1 VFIMLQSLNKPFADI
16 RAAFMVAA
24 VLSVAAC
31 SSSQERARSY
41 YDNGMKLLAAH
52 DNARAAVE
60 FKNALRLNKS
70 LLPAWRSLAQVD
82 ELIGQRGELIPVFRS
97 IVELDPTDYAA
108 RLKLAKLLLA
118 SGSLD
123 EALNLANAA
132 KEADDQNADVRAL
145 RALVLFKLNDMAG
158 SAEEA
163 QAARKIDPGNAGAA
177 IVLAAERLEQGDSK
191 GALQFLDSEAVSR
204 THDIGIDLFK
214 LKIFAQ
220 IQDLPQVESL
230 LRKLVELYPQEPEF
244 RERLVQLYMFQRRPD
259 DAEREER
266 AMVAAAPANSEAALE
281 LVRFLYAIKG
291 AAAAQKELDSRIGAG
306 GEVFPYRI
314 AAADLEFAQN
324 RFAEGTQLLEQL
336 ITTEKSPDHVLTA
349 QIKLAEIYLNRKQ
362 IEAADALVTEI
373 LRKDSRNNS
382 GLRLRAGLHMERGEL
397 EASINDLRQALNDQP
412 RSTELMLLLATAY
425 ERSGSIELAEKQFA
439 DAMKTSNFEPTV
451 GLNYVA
457 FLQRRGNAARAEDV
471 LTELGSRW
479 PQNTQILSALAQ
491 VRLARQNWVGA
502 QEVAETLRRINKT
515 QGIADEIMG
524 AALAGRNKLD
534 ESIGVLR
541 SAYDAEPLAGR
552 PMYALVRAYIAA
564 KQTDRALGFLQT
576 VLKAN
581 PANAEAQVLLGAVQL
596 ANNNPSQ
603 ALKSFQTAIE
613 AQPKDPAGY
622 TALANLY
629 VSQSKEQEA
638 QDVIQKGIEA
648 QPDNG
653 ILQLMLAGLL
663 EQKGDY
669 EAAIS
674 KYEYL
679 LKKDPGSLVVLN
691 NLASLLA
698 DRRSDQASLNRARSL
713 AAALRQS
720 PVPQFKDTLGW
731 VMYLQG
737 DYKAAV
743 PLLEDAARSISNRAM
758 VHYHLGMT
766 YMAAGEA
773 DKASDQL
780 RLALN
785 QSPDGELKS
794 KIEAALKKSA
804 S

>member
-1 VFIMLQSLNKPFADI
+1 MRQLLGKPSVGI
-16 RAAFMVAA
+16 RAAVVFAA
-24 VLSVAAC
+24 ALLVAAC
-31 SSSQERARSY
+31 SSQERAKSY
-41 YDNGMKLLAAH
+41 YASGMKLLEAH
-52 DNARAAVE
+52 DNARAAIE
-60 FKNALRLNKS
+60 FKNALRLDKR
-70 LLPAWRSLAQVD
+70 LLAAWRSLAQVD
-82 ELIGQRGELIPVFRS
+82 ELIGQRGELIPIFRS
-97 IVELDPTDYAA
+97 IVELDPTDNSA
-108 RLKLAKLLLA
+108 RLKLARLLLA
-118 SGSLD
+118 GGALD

-132 KEADDQNADVRAL
+132 KEADGQNADVLGL

-158 SAEEA
+158 SVEEA
-163 QAARKIDPGNAGAA
+163 QAALKIDPGNAGAA
-177 IVLAAERLEQGDSK
+177 IVLAAERLERGDSK

-220 IQDLPQVESL
+220 IQDLPQIESL

-244 RERLVQLYMFQRRPD
+244 RKRLVQLYMFQRRPD

-266 AMVAAAPANSEAALE
+266 AIVAAAPANSEAALE

-291 AAAAQKELDSRIGAG
+291 PAAAQKELDSRIGGG

-324 RFAEGTQLLEQL
+324 RFAEGVQLLEQL
-336 ITTEKSPDHVLTA
+336 IATEKSPDHVLTA

-373 LRKDSRNNS
+373 LRKDSRNSS
-382 GLRLRAGLHMERGEL
+382 GLRLRAAVHMERGEL
-397 EASINDLRQALNDQP
+397 EAAINDLRQALNDQP
-412 RSTELMLLLATAY
+412 HSTELMLLLATAY

-439 DAMKTSNFEPTV
+439 DAMKASNFDPVV

-457 FLQRRGNAARAEDV
+457 FLQRRGNIARAEDV
-471 LTELGSRW
+471 LTELSSRS
-479 PQNTQILSALAQ
+479 PQNVQILTTLAQ

-502 QEVAETLRRINKT
+502 QEVADALRRINKT
-515 QGIADEIMG
+515 QGVADEILG
-524 AALAGRNKLD
+524 ASLIGRNKFD

-541 SAYDAEPLAGR
+541 SAYDAAPTAVR
-552 PMYALVRAYIAA
+552 PMYSLVRAYVAA

-581 PANAEAQVLLGAVQL
+581 PTNAEARVLLGSIQL
-596 ANNNPSQ
+596 ANNDPDQ
-603 ALKSFQTAIE
+603 ALKSFQAAIE
-613 AQPKDPAGY
+613 AQPKDAAGY
-622 TALANLY
+622 RALANLY
-629 VSQSKEQEA
+629 ASQKKEQEA
-638 QDVIQKGIEA
+638 LNVLQKGIEA
-648 QPDNG
+648 QPDDG
-653 ILQLMLAGLL
+653 ILRFMEAGLL

-679 LKKDPGSLVVLN
+679 LNKDSGSLVILN
-691 NLASLLA
+691 NLASLIA
-698 DRRSDQASLNRARSL
+698 DHRSDQASLNRARSL
-713 AAALRQS
+713 AATLRQS

-731 VMYLQG
+731 ITYLQG

-743 PLLEDAARSISNRAM
+743 PLLEDAARSISNRAL

-773 DKASDQL
+773 EKASEQL

-785 QSPDGELKS
+785 QSPDSELKS